1 MKKRHI
7 FDVLWTVLGA
17 VSARFGSLVLS
28 VWVARETGK
37 DNFALVGI
45 YYATAMLG
53 LVFFNAGV
61 SNLTTKYLAEYLLKE
76 PSKIK
81 SILSATYLGC
91 IFGGVVFSTG
101 IALIAYFF
109 SDKLFTS
116 DRALFAMYFAAAAIF
131 FMAVISGQSAILSGY
146 GNFNLISQI
155 NIYST
160 IASFFFVI
168 VGGKLFG
175 IFGVMFGLVAS
186 QVVQMLIGIYFVRVV
201 VVSSGD
207 KWCLHDAVPAIGLL
221 LTNALPTVASSF
233 AVSFVN
239 WLVMVWIERRSG
251 LSELAVYNIANQWRA
266 AMLFLPVTL
275 GPLLIAKIASANAR
289 GTNIFFLIR
298 RVLPATFFV
307 GSLVYAVIFFSAN
320 YILMMYGDNFYG
332 GGEIFLLITFSAVVI
347 SINNVLSKFMISAGY
362 IKGVVLMDGIWAA
375 VFLVTVAILIDEW
388 SIFGV
393 AWAAIGAAVVQL
405 VAQIV
410 TFKYYEV
417 KRS

>member
-146 GNFNLISQI
+146 GNFTLRSLSMLRHKHTMRIIALRDSSPLIYLNNRNITCIGRLCMKRIYNLTPF
-155 NIYST
+155 N
-160 IASFFFVI
+160 
-168 VGGKLFG
+168 K
-175 IFGVMFGLVAS
+175 
-186 QVVQMLIGIYFVRVV
+186 
-201 VVSSGD
+201 
-207 KWCLHDAVPAIGLL
+207 
-221 LTNALPTVASSF
+221 
-233 AVSFVN
+233 
-239 WLVMVWIERRSG
+239 
-251 LSELAVYNIANQWRA
+251 
-266 AMLFLPVTL
+266 
-275 GPLLIAKIASANAR
+275 
-289 GTNIFFLIR
+289 
-298 RVLPATFFV
+298 
-307 GSLVYAVIFFSAN
+307 
-320 YILMMYGDNFYG
+320 
-332 GGEIFLLITFSAVVI
+332 
-347 SINNVLSKFMISAGY
+347 
-362 IKGVVLMDGIWAA
+362 
-375 VFLVTVAILIDEW
+375 
-388 SIFGV
+388 
-393 AWAAIGAAVVQL
+393 
-405 VAQIV
+405 
-410 TFKYYEV
+410 
-417 KRS
+417 